1 MYVLKLNIFI
11 IFIMITFVKYL
22 YDFGQLNAVTKLIF
36 LVAYTPYT
44 TVIVVALSLGRVG
57 SLIKYY
63 NNCNCWC
70 ANCCYCILLLLIH
83 IVVFTIVKL
92 LLLLCVIVFAIVVVA
107 TCCVCYCFVC
117 YCFVCYCCCC
127 ANYLYCSH
135 C

>member
-1 MYVLKLNIFI
+1 MMYVLKLNIFI

-63 NNCNCWC
+63 NNCNC
-70 ANCCYCILLLLIH
+70 
-83 IVVFTIVKL
+83 
-92 LLLLCVIVFAIVVVA
+92 
-107 TCCVCYCFVC
+107 
-117 YCFVCYCCCC
+117 
-127 ANYLYCSH
+127 
-135 C
+135 